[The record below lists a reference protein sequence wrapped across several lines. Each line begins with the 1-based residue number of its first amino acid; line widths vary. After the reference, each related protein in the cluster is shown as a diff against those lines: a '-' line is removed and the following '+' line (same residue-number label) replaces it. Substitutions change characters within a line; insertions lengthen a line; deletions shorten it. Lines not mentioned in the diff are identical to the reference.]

1 MIVEPIVR
9 DAVVFASLLSL
20 LSIGLTLTYLT
31 TKVPNFSHGSLATIG
46 VFTTL
51 TTAELW
57 KQNPYI
63 SLPIAF
69 ILSGGASL
77 LLYMA
82 ALRPLISRGAGLPL
96 QMVATIAYEL
106 ILLAVLNIYADS
118 LTRVFKITSRDF
130 LLRKYD
136 LRFFNEP
143 GVFLVSPI
151 LVISLVTFL
160 YILLTKTKFGVAMR
174 AAIENAPL
182 AGVMGINVKR
192 VYMFS
197 WFLAGGL
204 AGLAGSMMGLWFQG
218 DPGFGSRMLVSIFS
232 ASIVGGLQN
241 IYGGAVGGYI
251 VGLAEI
257 LGTSQLASVFGVQI
271 LPYRPLIPLSAMI
284 ITLLIFP
291 KGFSGVDWGRLTRF
305 RVMGAKT

>member
-1 MIVEPIVR
+1 MEPIVR

-46 VFTTL
+46 VFTVL
-51 TTAELW
+51 TTTELW
-57 KQNPYI
+57 RQNPYI
-63 SLPIAF
+63 SVPLAF
-69 ILSGGASL
+69 VLSGMASL
-77 LLYMA
+77 FLYLA

-96 QMVATIAYEL
+96 QMVATLAYEL
-106 ILLAVLNIYADS
+106 ILLAVLNIYADF

-136 LRFFNEP
+136 LKILDEP
-143 GVFLVSPI
+143 GVFIISPLLVIFLVS
-151 LVISLVTFL
+151 SLYL
-160 YILLTKTKFGVAMR
+160 LLTRTKFGVAMR

-182 AGVMGINVKR
+182 AGVIGINVR
-192 VYMFS
+192 TVYMFS

-204 AGLAGSMMGLWFQG
+204 AGVAGAMMGLWFQA

-284 ITLLIFP
+284 ITLLLFP
-291 KGFSGVDWGRLTRF
+291 KGFSGMDWGRIIRLRLQ
-305 RVMGAKT
+305 GAKL